1 MQKLTKTQE
10 IKLMIIE
17 NFIDHHTTNEDERDR
32 MKEDAFMYVKEDW
45 VNEIEQSDLFS
56 NN

>member
-32 MKEDAFMYVKEDW
+32 MKEDALMYVKEDW
-45 VNEIEQSDLFS
+45 VDEIEQSDLYS
-56 NN
+56 K